1 MLKFKILQEVR
12 ENSSRQYFPSYI
24 LHRQGLSMFVAQGGH
39 PASRHKGRVSKGH
52 LSSSQE
58 PWRLCPGFRFG
69 NSCSDTGDKRHHFP
83 SPPPVS
89 WVNPRLVTTCRVWV
103 CLLHPPGAGSG
114 QPFHPL
120 FCLWESSELIAAFH
134 LQACVLPTALCNRL
148 MSQGPADMCAI
159 NTASSTVSE

>member
-39 PASRHKGRVSKGH
+39 PASRHKGRLSKGH

-69 NSCSDTGDKRHHFP
+69 NSCSDTGDKGHHFP

-103 CLLHPPGAGSG
+103 CLLHPLGQAVVSLSIPCPASGSHQSSLLLFISRPVCYP
-114 QPFHPL
+114 QP
-120 FCLWESSELIAAFH
+120 
-134 LQACVLPTALCNRL
+134 CVT
-148 MSQGPADMCAI
+148 D
-159 NTASSTVSE
+159 